1 MTKAELKEKLAAL
14 HSWQPPRIPEV
25 IPQGDMPGDK
35 VQIGMSHIAKANS
48 IFPLLLREM
57 EGLDS
62 NKIVISVFGGSGVG
76 KSETASLLA
85 WYLNCAGIGAYVM
98 SGDNYPRRIPMYND
112 AERNR
117 VFRAAGLKGMIQ
129 EKVYSDSAQAELN
142 TLWEQELDAEPAQ
155 VTRYPWL
162 AAYQKHG
169 RAALAG
175 YLGTALEQDFDE
187 INAVIANF
195 RSGAEFGWLKRM
207 GRTED
212 ARWYSQ
218 VDFRDVNVLI
228 LEWTHGN
235 NAALKGIDIPIL
247 LNSTPEETRA
257 HRRSR
262 ARDGKTDSA
271 FTTMVLEIEQ
281 AELDSRAPFAKI
293 IISKA
298 GNIIDPRPLMEKLL
312 RDLARK
318 EMESLTAQGMEEVLR
333 IDVMLTGHDVTEEGN
348 HRLVHLP
355 FVGSAVGELFTGQ
368 IQPGAA
374 DNQIHVS
381 GSMESACAD
390 YVILGKDYTGESC
403 SVHVVNRNRD
413 GRWKPT
419 VTTDSKALDF
429 LNGADCTAVLEHRKQ
444 GPIVHIFA
452 KR

>member
-1 MTKAELKEKLAAL
+1 MLKEKLAAL
-14 HSWQPPRIPEV
+14 ASWQPPQVPDV

-35 VQIGMSHIAKANS
+35 VQIGPGHIAKANT
-48 IFPLLLREM
+48 IFPLLLKEM
-57 EGLDS
+57 AQLEGER
-62 NKIVISVFGGSGVG
+62 VVVSVFGGSGVG

-98 SGDNYPRRIPMYND
+98 SGDNYPRRIPLYND

-117 VFRAAGLKGMIQ
+117 VFRTAGLKGLLSDG
-129 EKVYSDSAQAELN
+129 VYSEEVQQQLN
-142 TLWEQELDAEPAQ
+142 TLWEQELDAEPAK
-155 VTRYPWL
+155 VETFPWL
-162 AAYQKHG
+162 ASYQKAG
-169 RAALAG
+169 RAALAS

-187 INAVIANF
+187 INGVIANF
-195 RSGAEFGWLKRM
+195 RSGAKSGWLKRM

-212 ARWYSQ
+212 ARWYSE
-218 VDFRDVNVLI
+218 VDFSHTDVLI

-235 NAALKGIDIPIL
+235 NAALRGIDIPIL

-298 GNIIDPRPLMEKLL
+298 GEIIDPKPLLDAFF
-312 RDLARK
+312 RNLAAA
-318 EMESLTAQGMEEVLR
+318 EMAPLKAAGLEEVLTV
-333 IDVMLTGHDVTEEGN
+333 DVVLTGCEVTEEPD

-355 FVGSAVGELFTGQ
+355 FVGEAVGDLFKGR

-374 DNQIHVS
+374 DDQIHRN
-381 GSMESACAD
+381 GQMESACAD
-390 YVILGKDYTGESC
+390 YTIVGVDSAGESC
-403 SVHVVNRNRD
+403 SVHVVNRNRENQ
-413 GRWKPT
+413 WKPT
-419 VTTDSKALDF
+419 VTTDSKALAF
-429 LNGADCTAVLEHRKQ
+429 LNGADCTAVLELRKQ
-444 GPIVHIFA
+444 GPIVHIFT